1 MGYAWANKD
10 MYLYDLIEIMENYQ
24 NNNDIRIQR

>member
-1 MGYAWANKD
+1 MEYAWANND

-24 NNNDIRIQR
+24 NNNDSKIQG